1 MSIFTHTFPEFIRD
15 QLALR
20 EEIISLG
27 NNGED
32 RTKHQPLTDVK
43 GQKIPA
49 GAFFTN
55 TIERQCTIRLSSG
68 VDLNSL
74 GEENILRTAYERDN
88 WKGENLAK
96 NWILEG
102 GVMNPEIVLPEN
114 KNERDKIT
122 KKYGFHKKDKF
133 KAGDK
138 IIIPR
143 GGFGGFD
150 SAYGDPSTRSDAFID
165 EDGDAMGIVPM
176 PGIVDA
182 SIKVKSAYGSLREA
196 QVNFV
201 CHNKR
206 QLEILELLYM
216 RVGYTLLLE
225 WGWSPHIK
233 HIYLEDGKKAGID
246 KSNDFFIMNEFFDGS
261 STFEELQS
269 LSLERREKSGGNYDS
284 MVGYCKN
291 FKIEVREDGGY
302 DCSTSIISMGEILEG
317 IKGRNDF
324 GEIRTSDDPEGRVFD
339 KFEVYMTA

>member
-216 RVGYTLLLE
+216 RVGYTLLL
-225 WGWSPHIK
+225 
-233 HIYLEDGKKAGID
+233 
-246 KSNDFFIMNEFFDGS
+246 
-261 STFEELQS
+261 
-269 LSLERREKSGGNYDS
+269 
-284 MVGYCKN
+284 
-291 FKIEVREDGGY
+291 
-302 DCSTSIISMGEILEG
+302 
-317 IKGRNDF
+317 
-324 GEIRTSDDPEGRVFD
+324 
-339 KFEVYMTA
+339 